1 MAKNRKRKKKNNKKK
16 TNKKKANNKK
26 TLRFSFALSC
36 ILYSFFLG
44 HLHNYFFYF
53 NNFISSTVVSFFSLI
68 VKKPSSNLCITFL
81 WLDVGLFFLF
91 SVLGKYIKSVFKP
104 IYVIWGVSSIILVLC
119 SPFFYNHGFS
129 FVIFL
134 YFTTCLIYAI
144 TKLITK
150 ILQWILN
157 DKKTRLAKITFIWGV
172 IVTIFG
178 YILKG
183 SLK

>member
-1 MAKNRKRKKKNNKKK
+1 MAKNRKRKKKKNNNKKI
-16 TNKKKANNKK
+16 NNNKK
-26 TLRFSFALSC
+26 TLVFSFALSC

-44 HLHNYFFYF
+44 HLHNYFSYF
-53 NNFISSTVVSFFSLI
+53 NTFISNAIVSFFSLI
-68 VKKPSSNLCITFL
+68 VKKPSPNLYIAFF
-81 WLDVGLFFLF
+81 WLSVGLFCLF
-91 SVLGKYIKSVFKP
+91 SVLGKYIKSIFKP
-104 IYVIWGVSSIILVLC
+104 IYVICGVSSIILVLC
-119 SPFFYNHGFS
+119 SPLFSTHGFS